1 MCCIILMVIDTYTLS
16 YCYRASQKKLPLY
29 VLLNISGIKEQNY
42 KPFFSTENWDPCAN
56 FEYRTIYMR
65 FKGAEILTKQNWIFE
80 KGNCNKLLFLILIL
94 RFFERWLK
102 WTRKKNYLS
111 SWGNLMLHRV
121 TWGLSGSV
129 SVCQGLVRAA
139 RGHFKAVR
147 SIMCHF
153 VYELMC

>member
-1 MCCIILMVIDTYTLS
+1 MIWYMIQGVP
-16 YCYRASQKKLPLY
+16 KKLPLY

>member
-1 MCCIILMVIDTYTLS
+1 MYNIQGVPKKNSQFMFCLIYQESKNKITNRFFPLKIEIHAQILNT
-16 YCYRASQKKLPLY
+16 
-29 VLLNISGIKEQNY
+29 E
-42 KPFFSTENWDPCAN
+42 PFLCDLRGLR
-56 FEYRTIYMR
+56 Y
-65 FKGAEILTKQNWIFE
+65 KQNKIGFLR
-80 KGNCNKLLFLILIL
+80 KVIVINFYFLILIL

-139 RGHFKAVR
+139 RSHFKAVR
-147 SIMCHF
+147 SIMCNF
-153 VYELMC
+153 VYEFMC

>member
-1 MCCIILMVIDTYTLS
+1 MS
-16 YCYRASQKKLPLY
+16 SKKYRASQK
-29 VLLNISGIKEQNY
+29 NY
-42 KPFFSTENWDPCAN
+42 HFTFCLIYQESKNKITNRFFSTENWDPCAN

-111 SWGNLMLHRV
+111 SCGNLMLHRV

-153 VYELMC
+153 VYEFMC